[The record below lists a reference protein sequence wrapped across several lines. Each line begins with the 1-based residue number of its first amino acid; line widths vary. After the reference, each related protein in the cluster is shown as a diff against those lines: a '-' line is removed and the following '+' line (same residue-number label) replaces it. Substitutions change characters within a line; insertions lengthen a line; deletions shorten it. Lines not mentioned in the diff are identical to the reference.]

1 MKLNEPPQNFEF
13 KNTLSSLRLPINP
26 NNIPHGNK
34 KNEDKSINKNINEMK
49 NLLKDMKLNE
59 HRTTNFAAIVYIE
72 ENNFEK
78 TPLDTIKL
86 KLRKDFN
93 INKNMLVNSKNNTPF
108 ESERNLIQSMH
119 TSIIRNKSFIT
130 EVINNKKYIS
140 LNETKALDYLK
151 KMYGKY
157 TTNFNGD
164 ITSMASLESKKKKSH
179 LNFSSNSKNN
189 SIKNKKLASNLIG
202 NKTLRS
208 SSRIRYEEILSDEEE
223 ENIKYLK
230 ENLREEKPSNSN
242 KNAKKGKNEKITDFF
257 GKNLSK
263 IDDENAK
270 KYSLTKSIQE
280 IDKSINSLGQTEKII
295 SSFKT
300 KLKELKPLLQ
310 GKEKKIKDYE
320 KEKSNINSKQNQLN
334 ILYEIM
340 AIKLGT
346 IQSTKKHKY
355 YGEFFPKAK
364 NLSLN
369 YKIIFDQK
377 INDIKKNISQIH
389 SLKTDILNKNKAII
403 DGVKKI
409 NDADNGINYLA
420 KNEIKKDVNNFMK
433 KLKIGNKGI
442 DNLCGDEFDNNGN
455 ISVIEEI
462 KKKFNDIAQEIT
474 EEKEDFD

>member
-26 NNIPHGNK
+26 NNIPHENK
-34 KNEDKSINKNINEMK
+34 KNGNNSLNKNIDEMK

-59 HRTTNFAAIVYIE
+59 HRTTNFATIIYIE

-119 TSIIRNKSFIT
+119 ASISRNKSFIT
-130 EVINNKKYIS
+130 EIINNKKYVS
-140 LNETKALDYLK
+140 LNQPKALEYLQ

-157 TTNFNGD
+157 TTNYNGD
-164 ITSMASLESKKKKSH
+164 ITSMASLESKKKKSYFN
-179 LNFSSNSKNN
+179 LSSNSKNN
-189 SIKNKKLASNLIG
+189 SVKSKNSSINLIG

-230 ENLREEKPSNSN
+230 DNLREKKPNSN
-242 KNAKKGKNEKITDFF
+242 KSGKKGKNEKITDFF
-257 GKNLSK
+257 GKNLNFK
-263 IDDENAK
+263 TADENAK
-270 KYSLTKSIQE
+270 KYSLSSYIQE
-280 IDKSINSLGQTEKII
+280 IDKSINSLNLTEKII
-295 SSFKT
+295 SSYKA
-300 KLKELKPLLQ
+300 KLKDLKPLLQ
-310 GKEKKIKDYE
+310 GKEEKIKDYE
-320 KEKSNINSKQNQLN
+320 KEKSNLNSKQNQLN
-334 ILYEIM
+334 VLYDIM
-340 AIKLGT
+340 VLKLGT

-364 NLSLN
+364 NMSLN

-377 INDIKKNISQIH
+377 INDIKKNISHIH
-389 SLKTDILNKNKAII
+389 SIKADIINKNKAIT
-403 DGVKKI
+403 DRVKKI
-409 NDADNGINYLA
+409 NDVDNEISYLA
-420 KNEIKKDVNNFMK
+420 KNEIKKDFSNFLK
-433 KLKIGNKGI
+433 KLRIDNKGI
-442 DNLCGDEFDNNGN
+442 DILCDDFDNNDN
-455 ISVIEEI
+455 NTVIEEL